1 MSTLQRNCWYRTYL
15 FSGRIKNQFFFSPP
29 IENNENRMNSLLG
42 KTVALSNVFKSVLI
56 YLWQMSWFF
65 FIKNERSIF
74 LLSSIMECAARSET
88 VSTTFDLAKEP
99 LPVLWLSSLI
109 VSLVRASLHKKKKHW
124 AKSNAYR
131 HSLMKNWWIPNGTT
145 SESFKF
151 FCELLHY
158 HYFFIRTSESC
169 FSPIHKSGYFVL
181 SENHFLWFPID

>member
-109 VSLVRASLHKKKKHW
+109 VSLVRASLHKKLKKKHW

-131 HSLMKNWWIPNGTT
+131 QSLMKNGCIPNGTT
-145 SESFKF
+145 SESFK
-151 FCELLHY
+151 L
-158 HYFFIRTSESC
+158 
-169 FSPIHKSGYFVL
+169 P
-181 SENHFLWFPID
+181 N